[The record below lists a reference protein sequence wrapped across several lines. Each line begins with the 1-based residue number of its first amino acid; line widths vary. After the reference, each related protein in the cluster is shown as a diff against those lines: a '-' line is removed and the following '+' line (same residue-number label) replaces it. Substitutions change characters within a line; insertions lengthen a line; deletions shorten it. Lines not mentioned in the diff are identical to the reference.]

1 MSVSKLSF
9 LASFLIIATATQA
22 QEHGTLNLAN
32 GTKYNVEN
40 KITSNSSSEVMGQTM
55 ESNADVTTVY
65 HIEVQNQQNKQYHMK
80 NSIAS
85 IKMTMTSPAQSVSFD
100 SDKKDDLDGPIGSA
114 VKPYINQPQD
124 VVMDETGN
132 LIQNTDSSQASD
144 SASQSENLL
153 KQLGDPKQQGYGAS
167 MAFMTVPKN
176 ASVGTKWQDS
186 TSNEGVTK
194 VTQYEIKDLS
204 GTVATV
210 SMTGTEDRD
219 TKMEMQG
226 MEISTKTKG
235 QFTGTGTV
243 ELSTGVVKQN
253 TFTENAEGTVSVM
266 GQDIPTK
273 IKVTSTTSVSPL

>member
-1 MSVSKLSF
+1 
-9 LASFLIIATATQA
+9 
-22 QEHGTLNLAN
+22 
-32 GTKYNVEN
+32 EN